1 MKASDLFIKA
11 LENEGVEYVFGIPGE
26 ENLDLLESLRTS
38 SIKLI
43 LTRHEQ
49 AAGFMAA
56 TYGRLTGKAGVC
68 LATLGPGA
76 TNFVTS
82 AAYAQLGGM
91 PMFMITG
98 QKPVK
103 VSKQGHFQIVDVVD
117 MMKPL
122 TKFTRQIVS
131 ADNIPARVRES
142 FRRAEEE
149 RPGATHLELPE
160 DIAKRRDRCHR
171 ADRELGIAARLP
183 TTRPSPAAVDA
194 IRESKRPILMVGA
207 GANRKTSS
215 KMLRD
220 FVEKLGI
227 PFFTTQMG
235 KGVLDETHPLWL
247 GNAALSDGDFVHR
260 AIEHADCIINVG
272 HDVIEKPPFFM
283 RRGKRTVIHVNLPD
297 CRGRHGL
304 LPADR
309 GRRRHRQCDLAHQP
323 AAREAGRTG
332 ISPTTTA
339 CASILIAHLAKGAD
353 DARFPI
359 YPVRMVADVRKAMPD
374 NGILCLDNGMYK
386 LWFARYYRCTQPNT
400 ILLDNALATMGAGL
414 PSAIAA
420 KIVHPDRKVVA
431 VAGDGGFM
439 MNSQE
444 IETAVRLKLDLVVLL
459 LRDDAYGMI
468 KWKQANMHFQN
479 FGMDMGNP
487 DFVRYAESYGAH
499 GHRPEVGRGVR
510 PDAVE
515 VPRYARRAP
524 DRPADRLLGQRPRA
538 QPGNHASSA
547 PSCRS
552 RLAPRTESR
561 RSRLHPATRSDAMLK
576 PSYPYYLAN
585 VAEQPNT
592 DLEVTDKY
600 LRQGRDAR
608 RAGGCEG
615 HRCGHRRRGRGSRS
629 RCAISRRTSARPCS
643 NIASSASASATTS
656 WPWRCASKPASRSRM
671 RAAKS
676 PA

>member
-11 LENEGVEYVFGIPGE
+11 LEHEGVEYVFGIPGE

-103 VSKQGHFQIVDVVD
+103 ASKQGHFQIVDVVD

-122 TKFTRQIVS
+122 TKYTRQIVS

-160 DIAKRRDRCHR
+160 DIAKDETDALVLTASFHRRPIADDKAILR
-171 ADRELGIAARLP
+171 AVEAIA
-183 TTRPSPAAVDA
+183 D
-194 IRESKRPILMVGA
+194 SKRPILMVGA
-207 GANRKTSS
+207 GANRKLSS
-215 KMLRD
+215 KMLRE
-220 FVEKLGI
+220 FVEKFGI

-283 RRGKRTVIHVNLPD
+283 RRGKRTVIHVNYLTAEVDTVYFPQIEVVGD
-297 CRGRHGL
+297 IANAIWRFNQMLEKQAHW
-304 LPADR
+304 DFSYDDNV
-309 GRRRHRQCDLAHQP
+309 RRHLD
-323 AAREAGRTG
+323 
-332 ISPTTTA
+332 S
-339 CASILIAHLAKGAD
+339 HLAKGAD
-353 DARFPI
+353 DDRFPI
-359 YPVRMVADVRKAMPD
+359 YPVRMVAEVRQAMPD
-374 NGILCLDNGMYK
+374 DGILCLDNGMYK

-400 ILLDNALATMGAGL
+400 MLLDNALATMGAGL

-420 KIVHPDRKVVA
+420 KIVYPNRKVVA

-444 IETAVRLKLDLVVLL
+444 IETAVRLKLDLVILL
-459 LRDDAYGMI
+459 IHDDAYGMI
-468 KWKQANMHFQN
+468 KWKQANMDFPN

-487 DFVRYAESYGAH
+487 DFVLYAESYGAH
-499 GHRPEVGRGVR
+499 GHRP
-510 PDAVE
+510 
-515 VPRYARRAP
+515 
-524 DRPADRLLGQRPRA
+524 
-538 QPGNHASSA
+538 
-547 PSCRS
+547 
-552 RLAPRTESR
+552 
-561 RSRLHPATRSDAMLK
+561 K
-576 PSYPYYLAN
+576 
-585 VAEQPNT
+585 
-592 DLEVTDKY
+592 
-600 LRQGRDAR
+600 
-608 RAGGCEG
+608 
-615 HRCGHRRRGRGSRS
+615 
-629 RCAISRRTSARPCS
+629 SAREFGTMLSHCLGTPGVHLIDLPIDYS
-643 NIASSASASATTS
+643 DNDRVLNREIRELSAEL
-656 WPWRCASKPASRSRM
+656 
-671 RAAKS
+671 
-676 PA
+676 